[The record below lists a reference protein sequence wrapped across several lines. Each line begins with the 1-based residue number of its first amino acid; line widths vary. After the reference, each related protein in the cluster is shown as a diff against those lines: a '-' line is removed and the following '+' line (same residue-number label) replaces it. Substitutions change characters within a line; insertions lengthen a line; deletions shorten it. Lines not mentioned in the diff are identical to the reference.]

1 MSKLFTSDE
10 IKNKLVTILDR
21 QFGETPATASDRIF
35 YKACAMILQDVLIE
49 KRKQFAS
56 EKTSHGEKRVYYLC
70 MEFLMGRSL
79 KNNIYNLELVDEF
92 KEALASFNVKLE
104 NLYECEPDAGL
115 GNGGLGRLAACYL
128 DGMATQE
135 YLGTGYSILYEY
147 GIFKQRIIDGWQTEL
162 PDNWLPGGDIWL
174 SERLDRAVDIHF
186 GGQIHEFWD
195 NNYHH
200 IDHVNYTSVKAVPY
214 DMYVSGYRTKGVSRL
229 RLWKAVSPG
238 IDMEM
243 FNKGDYVQALGQNSY
258 AEAISKVLYPNDN
271 HLEGKNLRLRQQYFL
286 VAASIGDIVH
296 SHLMTYGT
304 LENLS
309 EKVAIHINDTHPVL
323 AIPELM
329 RILLDDCGYSWD
341 KAWTIVTQTFAYTNH
356 TVMNE
361 ALERWNEDLF
371 KLLLPRIYQIV
382 VEINNRFTRE
392 LFERWHKDVDQ
403 INRLSIIFNHEV
415 RMANLAVWACHSV
428 NGVSKL
434 HSDIL
439 KDSLF
444 HEFYEIEPQKF
455 KNVTNGIAA
464 RRWMYQ
470 SNPGLT
476 QLVTDLIGDGFIKHM
491 SELKKLEAF
500 ADDKTVLQE
509 FARIKRENKA
519 YFSDYIKEH
528 TGVVIDP
535 DSIFDVQVK
544 RLHEYKRQHLN
555 ALHILSLYQKLK
567 ANPSTPFTPRTF
579 IFGAKAAPGYYMA
592 KQIIRFICALAKH
605 IDNDPDVRGRIKV
618 VYLEDYNV
626 TLSEILAPASEI
638 SEQISLAGTEASGTG
653 NMKLMLGGAIT
664 LGTYDGANV
673 EIYDSVG
680 DENFIRF
687 GMSTQ
692 EVAQL
697 KPHYNP
703 REIYNKNPEIKGL
716 VDVLYHG
723 IDGNVFNEIATSL
736 ATSDPYM
743 VLADFES
750 YKQAHQKAEQL
761 YSDTLGWQRMSLI
774 NVANAGMFSAD
785 RAVDDYARDIWYLK

>member
-1 MSKLFTSDE
+1 MNKLFTSDD
-10 IKNKLVTILDR
+10 IKNKLITILDR
-21 QFGETPATASDRIF
+21 EFNETPATAPDKIF
-35 YKACAMILQDVLIE
+35 YKACAMILQEVLSE
-49 KRKQFAS
+49 KRKKFAS
-56 EKTSHGEKRVYYLC
+56 EKTSHGQKRVYYLC

-92 KEALASFNVKLE
+92 KTALASFGVKLE

-135 YLGTGYSILYEY
+135 YLATGHSILYEY

-162 PDNWLPGGDIWL
+162 PDNWLPGGDVWL
-174 SERLDRAVDIHF
+174 AERLDRAVDVHF
-186 GGQIHEFWD
+186 GGEIQEFWD
-195 NNYHH
+195 HNYHH
-200 IDHVNYTSVKAVPY
+200 INHVGYSSVKAVPY

-243 FNKGDYVQALGQNSY
+243 FNKGDYVRALGQNSY

-341 KAWTIVTQTFAYTNH
+341 KAWAIVTRTFAYTNH

-382 VEINNRFTRE
+382 VEINNRFTRD
-392 LFERWHKDVDQ
+392 LFERWHKSVDQ
-403 INRLSIIFNHEV
+403 INRLSIIYNHEV

-439 KDSLF
+439 KDDLF
-444 HEFYEIEPQKF
+444 HEFYEIEPKKF

-464 RRWMYQ
+464 RRWLYQ

-476 QLVTDLIGDGFIKHM
+476 NLISELIGDSFIKHM
-491 SELKKLEAF
+491 SKLEKLKKY
-500 ADDKTVLQE
+500 ADDESVLQR
-509 FARIKRENKA
+509 FAQIKRENKENFA
-519 YFSDYIKEH
+519 HYLKEH
-528 TGVVIDP
+528 TGVVLNP

-567 ANPSTPFTPRTF
+567 QNPGTPFTPRTF

-592 KQIIRFICALAKH
+592 KQIIRFICDLGRH

-626 TLSEILAPASEI
+626 TMSEMLAPASEI

-653 NMKLMLGGAIT
+653 NMKLMLAGAVT

-687 GMSTQ
+687 GMSTEQ
-692 EVAQL
+692 VREL

-703 REIYNKNPEIKGL
+703 RELYNKNPEIKGL
-716 VDVLYHG
+716 IDTLYKG
-723 IDGNVFNEIATSL
+723 FDGNTFEEIATSL

-743 VLADFES
+743 VLADFEA
-750 YKQAHQKAEQL
+750 YKQAQIKAEQL

-785 RAVDDYARDIWYLK
+785 RSVDDYARDIWGLV